1 LKNNS
6 SSFHLIFNTINLF
19 LVSLLIG
26 CFGGDRGDLEYSQG
40 EIIRIPSSIGEGLY
54 QTKCS
59 SCHGA
64 LESSAKIGRTFAQIK
79 SAIQSGSIPAMNG
92 ASLQAL
98 TDEEIQAIA
107 DALDKSIPQGSSNGL
122 KYNQIIGGRA
132 YLASKFT
139 EIFNSSSNS
148 TITNKINTF
157 KNKPGFLG
165 GKCPHLELCSG
176 TRGDQQQPD
185 ADAGIHPLASVTR
198 RGFIT
203 KACQEILSVNTAVIN
218 ALSKA
223 GLASSSPGNEANM
236 QLLFSTMNPTTV
248 YESAASTGLITLHNQ
263 AISDHGFTNFRAWRM
278 VIYTICISPTFEA
291 I

>member
-1 LKNNS
+1 MTLSLKKFLYFLCL
-6 SSFHLIFNTINLF
+6 SFLM
-19 LVSLLIG
+19 G
-26 CFGGDRGDLEYSQG
+26 CFGGDRGKLNYS
-40 EIIRIPSSIGEGLY
+40 ETNDPIRIPSSIGESLY

-59 SCHGA
+59 SCHGPI
-64 LESSAKIGRTFAQIK
+64 ESSQKIGRTFAQIK

-98 TDEEIQAIA
+98 TDAEIQHIA
-107 DALDKSIPQGSSNGL
+107 DALDRTIPQGTSLGI
-122 KYNQIIGGRA
+122 KYQQIIGGRT

-148 TITNKINTF
+148 TITNRINAF
-157 KNKPGFLG
+157 KNNPGFLG
-165 GKCPHLELCSG
+165 GKCAHLELCSG

-203 KACQEILSVNTAVIN
+203 QACQEILGVNAAVIN
-218 ALSKA
+218 ALGKA
-223 GLASSSPGNEANM
+223 NLTSSSVANEANM
-236 QLLFSTMNPTTV
+236 QLLFNTMNPTTV
-248 YESAASTGLITLHNQ
+248 YSSAAATGLINLHSQ
-263 AISDHGFTNFRAWRM
+263 AITTQGFTSFRAWRM
-278 VIYTICISPTFEA
+278 VIYTMCISPTFEA